1 MGTIPNLPD
10 ETLPF
15 LGETEF
21 YEKVC
26 RHLTPLIG
34 LESGDKNLGF
44 ILVPTFSSPPLLIS
58 LNVRNLSPAL
68 VRVSE
73 LPWLTADEF

>member
-1 MGTIPNLPD
+1 MVIKATLPSLPD
-10 ETLPF
+10 EILPF

-34 LESGDKNLGF
+34 LESGDKNFYLIF
-44 ILVPTFSSPPLLIS
+44 IPPKPLIS

-68 VRVSE
+68 VLVSE
-73 LPWLTADEF
+73 LP